1 LLRCAA
7 QQRSTRVVAERK
19 GIVVSIGPVIWAY
32 AAFGVVFVIG
42 LAGIFRRGDWKTA
55 RGLEK
60 LILFGPVF
68 YAAPIAAF
76 GTEHFTVEAIAS
88 MVPSWIP
95 WHMFWAYFLGVC
107 LIAAGFSLVTGI
119 QTRLAA
125 SLLGLTF
132 FLFVVLMDFPAWLQ
146 DPKDRFSAA
155 LVLRELAFSGGALAL
170 AGSLTLQGR
179 ARGTHPLATIARYFI
194 AIPVLFYSLQQFLH
208 GNYVPAIPLDR
219 LTPEWIPGHAVW
231 TYLAAAVYA
240 PAGVLLLIGR
250 KTRAAATWLSL
261 TVLVIELAVYVP
273 IAVADRATLVGI
285 NFMADTLMFCGAL
298 LLLAGAMPR
307 NEA

>member
-1 LLRCAA
+1 M
-7 QQRSTRVVAERK
+7 
-19 GIVVSIGPVIWAY
+19 PVIWAY
-32 AAFGVVFVIG
+32 TAFGIVFVIG
-42 LAGIFRRGDWKTA
+42 LAGIFRRGGWKAA

-76 GTEHFTVEAIAS
+76 GTEHLSVAESISAG
-88 MVPSWIP
+88 VPSWMP
-95 WHMFWAYFLGVC
+95 WHMFWTYLVGVC
-107 LIAAGFSLVTGI
+107 LITAGLSLVTGI

-125 SLLGLTF
+125 SLLGLMF
-132 FLFVVLMDFPAWLQ
+132 FLFVVLIDVPGWLQ

-170 AGSLTLQGR
+170 AGSLAPQGR
-179 ARGTHPLATIARYFI
+179 AGGAHPLATIGRCFI
-194 AIPVLFYSLQQFLH
+194 AMAVLFYSLEQFLH
-208 GNYVPAIPLDR
+208 GNYVPAVPLDR
-219 LTPEWIPGHAVW
+219 QTPAYIPGHAIW
-231 TYLAAAVYA
+231 TYLAAVVYA

-250 KTRAAATWLSL
+250 KTRAAATWLGV

-298 LLLAGAMPR
+298 LLLARAMPR
-307 NEA
+307 AGGA

>member
-1 LLRCAA
+1 M
-7 QQRSTRVVAERK
+7 
-19 GIVVSIGPVIWAY
+19 SIGPVIWAY

-55 RGLEK
+55 SGLEK

-68 YAAPIAAF
+68 YAAPIATF
-76 GTEHFTVEAIAS
+76 GTEHFTVAEAIS
-88 MVPSWIP
+88 SGVPSWIP
-95 WHMFWAYFLGVC
+95 WHMFWTYLVGIC
-107 LIAAGFSLVTGI
+107 LIAAGLSLVTGV
-119 QTRLAA
+119 QARLAA
-125 SLLGLTF
+125 SMLGLLF
-132 FLFVVLMDFPAWLQ
+132 FLFVVLMDLPAWLQ

-170 AGSLTLQGR
+170 AGSLAAHGR
-179 ARGTHPLATIARYFI
+179 AGVAHPLSTVARYVI

-208 GNYVPAIPLDR
+208 GNYVPCIPLDR
-219 LTPEWIPGHAVW
+219 LTPDWIPGRAVW

-240 PAGVLLLIGR
+240 PAGALLLVGR
-250 KTRAAATWLSL
+250 KTRAAATWLGLS
-261 TVLVIELAVYVP
+261 VLVIELAVYVP
-273 IAVADRATLVGI
+273 IAVAERASLTGI

-307 NEA
+307 K

>member
-1 LLRCAA
+1 M
-7 QQRSTRVVAERK
+7 ST
-19 GIVVSIGPVIWAY
+19 GPVIWAY
-32 AAFGVVFVIG
+32 AAFGVVFAIG
-42 LAGIFRRGDWKTA
+42 LAGIFRRGDWKAA

-76 GTEHFTVEAIAS
+76 GTEHFTGSEGIAS

-95 WHMFWAYFLGVC
+95 WHLFWAYFVGVC
-107 LIAAGFSLVTGI
+107 LIAAGLGLATGF

-146 DPKDRFSAA
+146 DPRDRFAAA
-155 LVLRELAFSGGALAL
+155 LMLRELAFSGGALAL
-170 AGSLTLQGR
+170 AASLAPRER
-179 ARGTHPLATIARYFI
+179 ARGTHPLATVARFFI
-194 AIPVLFYSLQQFLH
+194 AVAVLFYSLQQFLH
-208 GNYVPAIPLDR
+208 GSYVPAIPLNR
-219 LTPEWIPGHAVW
+219 PTPEWIPGRSFW

-240 PAGVLLLIGR
+240 PAGLLLLIGR
-250 KTRAAATWLSL
+250 KARAAAAWLGL

-273 IAVADRATLVGI
+273 IAVVERGSLTGI

-307 NEA
+307 ESAPLKV

>member
-1 LLRCAA
+1 M
-7 QQRSTRVVAERK
+7 
-19 GIVVSIGPVIWAY
+19 SIGPVIWAY
-32 AAFGVVFVIG
+32 AAFGVVFAIG
-42 LAGIFRRGDWKTA
+42 VAGILRRGDWKAA

-76 GTEHFTVEAIAS
+76 GTEHFTVAAIVS

-95 WHMFWAYFLGVC
+95 WHPFWVYLVGVC
-107 LIAAGFSLVTGI
+107 LIAAGLSLVTGI

-132 FLFVVLMDFPAWLQ
+132 FLFVVLMDVPAWLQ
-146 DPKDRFSAA
+146 DPKDRFAAA
-155 LVLRELAFSGGALAL
+155 LALRELAFSGGALAL
-170 AGSLTLQGR
+170 AGSLAQKGR
-179 ARGTHPLATIARYFI
+179 AGGQHPLATIARCFI
-194 AIPVLFYSLQQFLH
+194 AVAVLFYSLQQFLH
-208 GNYVPAIPLDR
+208 GNYVPAIPLNR
-219 LTPEWIPGHAVW
+219 PTPDWIPGGAFW

-240 PAGVLLLIGR
+240 PAGLMLLIGR
-250 KTRAAATWLSL
+250 KTRAAAAWLGL

-273 IAVADRATLVGI
+273 IAVADRASLTGI

-298 LLLAGAMPR
+298 LLLAGAMPTEGR
-307 NEA
+307 TA

>member
-1 LLRCAA
+1 
-7 QQRSTRVVAERK
+7 
-19 GIVVSIGPVIWAY
+19 VSIGPVVWAY
-32 AAFGVVFVIG
+32 IAFGLVFVIG
-42 LAGIFRRGDWKTA
+42 VAGIFRRGEWKAA

-76 GTEHFTVEAIAS
+76 GTEHFTGAEGIAS

-95 WHMFWAYFLGVC
+95 WHMFWAYSVGAC
-107 LIAAGFSLVTGI
+107 LIAAGLSLVTGI

-132 FLFVVLMDFPAWLQ
+132 FLFVVLMDFPAWLD
-146 DPKDRFSAA
+146 DPKSRFSAA
-155 LVLRELAFSGGALAL
+155 LVLREVAFSGGALAL
-170 AGSLTLQGR
+170 AGSLRPQGR
-179 ARGTHPLATIARYFI
+179 AGAAHPLATIARYFI
-194 AIPVLFYSLQQFLH
+194 AIAVLFYSLEQFLH

-219 LTPEWIPGHAVW
+219 PTPEWIPVRTAW

-240 PAGVLLLIGR
+240 PAGALLLIGR
-250 KTRAAATWLSL
+250 KTRAAAAWLGL

-273 IAVADRATLVGI
+273 IAVAERASLTGI

-307 NEA
+307 EERESVRRQ

>member
-1 LLRCAA
+1 LA
-7 QQRSTRVVAERK
+7 VAERK
-19 GIVVSIGPVIWAY
+19 GIVVPVIWAY
-32 AAFGVVFVIG
+32 TAFGIVFAIG
-42 LAGIFRRGDWKTA
+42 LAGIVRGGGWKAA

-76 GTEHFTVEAIAS
+76 GTEHLSVAESISAG
-88 MVPSWIP
+88 VPSWMP
-95 WHMFWAYFLGVC
+95 WHMFWTYLVGVC
-107 LIAAGFSLVTGI
+107 LIAAGFSLVTGV

-125 SLLGLTF
+125 SLLGLMF
-132 FLFVVLMDFPAWLQ
+132 FLFVVLIDVPGWLQ

-170 AGSLTLQGR
+170 AGSLAPQDR
-179 ARGTHPLATIARYFI
+179 ARGSHPLATIGRCFI
-194 AIPVLFYSLQQFLH
+194 ALAVLFYSLEQFLH
-208 GNYVPAIPLDR
+208 GNYVPAVPLDR
-219 LTPEWIPGHAVW
+219 PTPEYIPGHAVW

-250 KTRAAATWLSL
+250 KARAAATWLGV

-298 LLLAGAMPR
+298 LLLARAMPR
-307 NEA
+307 EGGA

>member
-1 LLRCAA
+1 
-7 QQRSTRVVAERK
+7 
-19 GIVVSIGPVIWAY
+19 VSIGPVIWAY
-32 AAFGVVFVIG
+32 AAFGVALAIG
-42 LAGIFRRGDWKTA
+42 LAGIFGRGGWKNA

-76 GTEHFTVEAIAS
+76 GTEHFTVAGIVS

-95 WHMFWAYFLGVC
+95 WHAFWAYFVGAC
-107 LIAAGFSLVTGI
+107 LIAAGLSLVTGI

-132 FLFVVLMDFPAWLQ
+132 FLFVALMDFPAWLQ
-146 DPKDRFSAA
+146 DPRDRFAAA

-170 AGSLTLQGR
+170 AGSLAPAGR

-194 AIPVLFYSLQQFLH
+194 AVAVLFYSLQQFRH

-219 LTPEWIPGHAVW
+219 VTPEWIPGGAVW
-231 TYLAAAVYA
+231 TYLAAVVYA

-250 KTRAAATWLSL
+250 KTRAAATWLGL

-273 IAVADRATLVGI
+273 FAVTERASLTGI

-307 NEA
+307 ERGEGETGHPGLQHAP